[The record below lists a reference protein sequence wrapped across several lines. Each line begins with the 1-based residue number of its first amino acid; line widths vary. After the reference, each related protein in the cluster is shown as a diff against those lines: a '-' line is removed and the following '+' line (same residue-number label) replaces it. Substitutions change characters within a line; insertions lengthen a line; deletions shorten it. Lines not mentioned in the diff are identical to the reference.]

1 MNIQNKTIWTGL
13 IGLLIACAPTA
24 PDTRGFDKALQ
35 VADDVVAANLMP
47 WIEKLAEVRAG
58 DKPVDCTGFEE
69 EELFPAC
76 RLTRDASVKLV
87 ADAFK
92 SMGFVPD
99 TVALGEGPL
108 TSYNISA
115 EWRGA
120 SKPHEVILVGSHLDA
135 FYAGADDNGS
145 AVAAMLEIARAVR
158 KHRFARTIRFV
169 AFDLEEYGSIGSTRY
184 VKAGY
189 ADDVV
194 AAMVMDLI
202 GYASTKPGSQ
212 KDVLA
217 IKLPDTGDF
226 LLAIGNQNSATMTQ
240 EVVAMSNQHGM
251 GKILGVIAPGDG
263 TYFLSSVFMRSDHGL
278 LWYRGVPALFFTDT
292 ANFRNPHYHLPSD
305 TPESLDPEFLGRNTK
320 IIAAAVATYAEVL
333 P

>member
-1 MNIQNKTIWTGL
+1 MKAYTGITVLGLTAWL
-13 IGLLIACAPTA
+13 ISCAPTA
-24 PDTRGFDKALQ
+24 PDTAGFDKARQ
-35 VADDVVAANLMP
+35 VADDVVVANLMP
-47 WIEKLAEVRAG
+47 WIEKLAEARAN

-76 RLTRDASVKLV
+76 QLTRDASVKLV
-87 ADAFK
+87 TEAFQR
-92 SMGFVPD
+92 MGFTPD

-108 TSYNISA
+108 MAYNISA
-115 EWRGA
+115 EWRGTA
-120 SKPHEVILVGSHLDA
+120 KPQEVILVGSHLDA

-184 VKAGY
+184 VQAGY
-189 ADDVV
+189 AADVV
-194 AAMVMDLI
+194 TALVMDMI
-202 GYASTKPGSQ
+202 GYATIKPGSQ

-226 LLAIGNQNSATMTQ
+226 LLAIGNQNSAAMTQ
-240 EVVAMSNQHGM
+240 EVVAMSNQQGM

-292 ANFRNPHYHLPSD
+292 ANFRNPHYHKPTD
-305 TPESLDPEFLGRNTK
+305 TPETLDPEFLGKNTK
-320 IIAAAVATYAEVL
+320 IIAAAVARYAGVL

>member
-1 MNIQNKTIWTGL
+1 MKRYTGITVL
-13 IGLLIACAPTA
+13 GLTAWLMSCAPTA
-24 PDTRGFDKALQ
+24 PDTAGFDRPMQ
-35 VADDVVAANLMP
+35 MADDVVTANLMP
-47 WIEKLAEVRAG
+47 WIEKLAEARAN

-87 ADAFK
+87 AEAFQ
-92 SMGFVPD
+92 SMGFTPD
-99 TVALGEGPL
+99 TVALGDGPL
-108 TSYNISA
+108 TAYNISA
-115 EWRGA
+115 EWRGTT
-120 SKPHEVILVGSHLDA
+120 KPQEVILVGSHLDA

-184 VKAGY
+184 VRAGY
-189 ADDVV
+189 ANDVV
-194 AAMVMDLI
+194 AALVMDLI
-202 GYASTKPGSQ
+202 GYASSKPGSQ

-226 LLAIGNQNSATMTQ
+226 LLAIGNQNSATMAQ
-240 EVVAMSNQHGM
+240 EVVAMSSQYGT

-263 TYFLSSVFMRSDHGL
+263 AYFLSSVFMRSDHGL
-278 LWYRGVPALFFTDT
+278 LWYRGIPALFFTDT
-292 ANFRNPHYHLPSD
+292 ANFRNPHYHKPTD
-305 TPESLDPEFLGRNTK
+305 TPASLDAEFLGQNTK
-320 IIAAAVATYAEVL
+320 IIAAAVARYAEVL